1 MNEEIKNIAYNV
13 VNRIYKKINLIMPLE
28 YHKFGVNIGV
38 GADGTPTKYID
49 KIAEDIAI
57 NYLKK
62 SKIKLNILSEEAGFL
77 DFNGEYT
84 FVLDP
89 IDGTRNSIRGIPIYS
104 ISLGVGKKSMD
115 DIDFGIVKN
124 IPTGDFYVAE
134 RENGAFFNNKQIFTP
149 EIPENEMIFS
159 FNNCN
164 AIQNFDY
171 RFNKLRS
178 LGCASLEMC
187 MVAGGAIDI
196 YAVTDEY
203 LRVTDIAAS
212 SLILKESGGFLTN
225 IEGKKVNLDLNLDGR
240 TSIIAACNMDLIND
254 FITIH
259 KNLK

>member
-1 MNEEIKNIAYNV
+1 MNDEIKNIAYNT
-13 VNRIYKKINLIMPLE
+13 VNRIYKKIIKIKPLE
-28 YHKFGVNIGV
+28 YHKFGVKIGI

-57 NYLKK
+57 NYIKK
-62 SKIKLNILSEEAGFL
+62 SKIKINILSEEAGFL
-77 DFNGEYT
+77 DFHGEYT

-89 IDGTRNSIRGIPIYS
+89 IDGTRNSVRGIPIYS
-104 ISLGVGKKSMD
+104 ISLAVGKRSMD

-124 IPTGDFYVAE
+124 IPTGDLYIAE
-134 RENGAFFNNKQIFTP
+134 KGNGSYFNNKRISTP

-159 FNNCN
+159 FNNSN

-187 MVAGGAIDI
+187 MVASGSIDI

-212 SLILKESGGFLTN
+212 SLILKESGCFLTN

-254 FITIH
+254 VITRC